1 MKSSWYTVVGRLPDD
16 ENETRWFIAG
26 SYDDALR
33 QFSGAMYLD
42 ACGSCVDA
50 CEAQELA
57 MNKGGTQYGCFI
69 VSVII
74 TDTEPRAA

>member
-1 MKSSWYTVVGRLPDD
+1 MKSSWYTVVGRMPGNG
-16 ENETRWFIAG
+16 NETHWFLAEC
-26 SYDDALR
+26 YDDALR

-57 MNKGGTQYGCFI
+57 VSEGGTQYGCYI
-69 VSVII
+69 ESVVI
-74 TDTEPRAA
+74 TETEPRAA